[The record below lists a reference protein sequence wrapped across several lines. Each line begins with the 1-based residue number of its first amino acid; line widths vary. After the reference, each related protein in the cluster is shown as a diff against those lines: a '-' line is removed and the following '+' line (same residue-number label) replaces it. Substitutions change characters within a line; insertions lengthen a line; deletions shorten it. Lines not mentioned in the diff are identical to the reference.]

1 MKRAVQRRLIR
12 VIVLVA
18 VCLLLVDAFFVA
30 AEVMNR
36 LNGTRGWFAWFAHSG
51 WDGDPDGSF
60 AERWGYTKATITGLL
75 LLYLAVLYR
84 RSAVLIAT
92 AVLFFVVALDDS
104 LRFHEIGGGKL
115 TRAWGI
121 PYMFGVRGQDIG
133 EILVWAA
140 IGVPLMAWVL
150 IAYFASNP
158 RPRQIV
164 RRLIPAFAGLL
175 FFAVF
180 IDVFTIFAAFQWDW
194 TGRIYY
200 LMGLLEMAGELA
212 GLTAVLLVPLWFV
225 VRHHLHG
232 RRIDAAADP
241 HLLRRPLR
249 DSEPGINRLHPRH
262 GAGEPTPAAGSD
274 EHDHAHQH
282 EQGVEGAGLGQQQL
296 PPTHAAQVV
305 RS

>member
-12 VIVLVA
+12 TIVIVA
-18 VCLLLVDAFFVA
+18 VSLLLVDIFFVA

-36 LNGTRGWFAWFAHSG
+36 LNGTRGWFAWFAHAG

-75 LLYLAVLYR
+75 LLYLAALYR

-140 IGVPLMAWVL
+140 IGVPFVVL
-150 IAYFASNP
+150 ITVSYLRSNR
-158 RPRQIV
+158 RPRQVV
-164 RRLIPAFAGLL
+164 RRIVPAFAGLL

-180 IDVFTIFAAFQWDW
+180 IDVFTIFAAFQWNW

-200 LMGLLEMAGELA
+200 GMGLIEMGGELA

-225 VRHHLHG
+225 IRHHQQG
-232 RRIDAAADP
+232 RRVDAAVDP
-241 HLLRRPLR
+241 LMLRRTPR
-249 DSEPGINRLHPRH
+249 SPESGVGWLHPGHDTRQ
-262 GAGEPTPAAGSD
+262 PTPAAGSD
-274 EHDHAHQH
+274 QRDHTDHHEHS
-282 EQGVEGAGLGQQQL
+282 VERAEECEQQL
-296 PPTHAAQVV
+296 PAAEAAEVTQ
-305 RS
+305 